1 MKFSIISKA
10 ATSLKKLQLL
20 QQIWLRNSNLAF
32 VIPTIPI
39 VSKDFLFHDA
49 KLLTFIR
56 FHNTLK

>member
-10 ATSLKKLQLL
+10 ATSFKEIAAFTK
-20 QQIWLRNSNLAF
+20 IWLRNSNLAF